1 MRVKKSSNWKYVVM
15 MMLAMVL
22 SCSAMTAVTQAAT
35 THTASATTDR
45 KDGVCTYTVKGLDPS
60 RESEFTMELRRSDN
74 KKTMIKK
81 QITINEDN
89 CVKGTYEVKHH
100 TRRCKIHLHQLFG
113 SYFGRNRRY

>member
-45 KDGVCTYTVKGLDPS
+45 KDGMYVYGKGS
-60 RESEFTMELRRSDN
+60 
-74 KKTMIKK
+74 
-81 QITINEDN
+81 
-89 CVKGTYEVKHH
+89 
-100 TRRCKIHLHQLFG
+100 
-113 SYFGRNRRY
+113 